1 MTKDTNDTK
10 TFYGFDGTGKKFEMI
25 LPADI
30 ADDLKNQLQARGVK
44 FVDSFEK

>member
-10 TFYGFDGTGKKFEMI
+10 TLYCYDGAGDKLEMI

-30 ADDLKNQLQARGVK
+30 ADNLKNQLQSRGIK

>member
-10 TFYGFDGTGKKFEMI
+10 TFYGFDGAGKKFEMI

-30 ADDLKNQLQARGVK
+30 ADNLKNQLQARGVK
-44 FVDSFEK
+44 FVDNFGK